1 MTPQDP
7 NQLLITASENGDVE
21 QVRNLLAHAT
31 ELQRDLAVVRAA
43 LAGQLECVQALIPYA
58 TSSGR
63 GEALVMAVDWNRLS
77 CVKLLI
83 PLSEPKY
90 YYNALLAAIQHDYV
104 ESAQL
109 LLPLADPTIN
119 NNWMVVCAAAHQQ
132 SQMLDLLLDVCDP
145 QAAIASMRDHNPDDK
160 DALMLLEEKASQRQ
174 NARLRAQVAPIETTG
189 RRRKI

>member
-1 MTPQDP
+1 MSIEHNT
-7 NQLLITASENGDVE
+7 QLLFDAIEHNNMDEVHRLIPVSMD
-21 QVRNLLAHAT
+21 
-31 ELQRDLAVVRAA
+31 LQRDQALVRAA
-43 LAGQLECVQALIPYA
+43 LAGHVECVQALLPYA

-83 PLSEPKY
+83 PLAEPKY
-90 YYNALLAAIQHDYV
+90 YYNALLAAVQHDYV

-119 NNWMVVCAAAHQQ
+119 DNWMVVWAAAHQQ

-145 QAAIASMRDHNPDDK
+145 QAAIASMRALQPDDK

-174 NARLRAQVAPIETTG
+174 NARLRAQVGPIETTG
-189 RRRKI
+189 RPRKI